1 MNDLNNNSQLL
12 IYQSPSGDIKID
24 VRLESET
31 VWLTQKHMAELF
43 QTSVPNISMHLKS
56 IYEDGELEEPAT
68 IKDFLI
74 VQKEGDREIGRK
86 QKFYNLD
93 AIISVGYRI
102 KSQVATQ
109 FRIWA
114 TQRLKEYIIK
124 GFALNTERFKSGN
137 SMNYF
142 NELQEKIREIRLSER
157 FFYQK
162 IKDIYATSI
171 DYNPTDEKTI
181 EFFKVIQNKLLWAI
195 SKQTAAELVYRRVDA
210 TLPLL
215 GMQSYDKKANV
226 AIRKTDVSIAKNYLN
241 EDEIRLLGLIV
252 EQYLAF
258 AEAMAQQR
266 TPMYMKDWI
275 QRLDAII
282 NLNGRELLQHAG
294 TISHEKALEKSGT
307 EYQKYKDTQK
317 LLEREKSLKE
327 LETDIDELKKQL
339 PTTHAKRGPD
349 FVGG

>member
-12 IYQSPSGDIKID
+12 IYQSPSGDIKLD

-86 QKFYNLD
+86 
-93 AIISVGYRI
+93 
-102 KSQVATQ
+102 
-109 FRIWA
+109 
-114 TQRLKEYIIK
+114 
-124 GFALNTERFKSGN
+124 
-137 SMNYF
+137 
-142 NELQEKIREIRLSER
+142 
-157 FFYQK
+157 
-162 IKDIYATSI
+162 
-171 DYNPTDEKTI
+171 
-181 EFFKVIQNKLLWAI
+181 
-195 SKQTAAELVYRRVDA
+195 
-210 TLPLL
+210 
-215 GMQSYDKKANV
+215 
-226 AIRKTDVSIAKNYLN
+226 
-241 EDEIRLLGLIV
+241 
-252 EQYLAF
+252 
-258 AEAMAQQR
+258 
-266 TPMYMKDWI
+266 
-275 QRLDAII
+275 
-282 NLNGRELLQHAG
+282 LLQHAG
-294 TISHEKALEKSGT
+294 TISHEKALEKSGI

-339 PTTHAKRGPD
+339 PTTQKGPD